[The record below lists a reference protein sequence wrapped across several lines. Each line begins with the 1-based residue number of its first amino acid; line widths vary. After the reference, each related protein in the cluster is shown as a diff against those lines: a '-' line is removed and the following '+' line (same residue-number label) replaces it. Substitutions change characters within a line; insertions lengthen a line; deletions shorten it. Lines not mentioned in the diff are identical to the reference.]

1 MSADNERPFTGRI
14 CLVTGASRGIGA
26 ALARRLGAGGAKLV
40 LLARTVGG
48 LEEVDDAIREAG
60 GEPAVLVPHDLRE
73 HDGLDR
79 LGASL
84 YERFGHL
91 DMLLGCAAELGP
103 LSPLGH
109 VKPETWA
116 EIFAVNVTANFRL
129 LRSLDPLLRRSPS
142 GIAAFLTDQAAQ
154 AHRAY
159 WGPYAA
165 AKAALEATVLAYAAE
180 VAKTGL
186 RVDLLRPGPTRTAL
200 RAAAFPGESPD
211 SLASADSVGAA
222 IVNFLSS
229 PEIPTGKIIDIS
241 PAS

>member
-1 MSADNERPFTGRI
+1 MSSDSARPFAGRV
-14 CLVTGASRGIGA
+14 CVVTGASRGIGA

-48 LEEVDDAIREAG
+48 LEEVDDAVRGAG

-84 YERFGHL
+84 YERFGQV
-91 DMLLGCAAELGP
+91 DMLLGCAAELGT

-116 EIFAVNVTANFRL
+116 DVFAVNVTANFRL
-129 LRSLDPLLRRSPS
+129 LRSLDPLLRRAPD
-142 GIAAFLTDQAAQ
+142 GIAAFLTDRAAE

-165 AKAALEATVLAYAAE
+165 AKAALEAAVLSYAAE
-180 VAKTGL
+180 VAKTDL
-186 RVDLLRPGPTRTAL
+186 RVNLLRPGPTRTAL
-200 RAAAFPGESPD
+200 RAAAYPGEAPD
-211 SLASADSVGAA
+211 SLASPDSIAA
-222 IVNFLSS
+222 TIVNFLSS
-229 PEIPTGKIIDIS
+229 AEIPTGRIIDIS
-241 PAS
+241 PKG

>member
-1 MSADNERPFTGRI
+1 MSGDNERPFADRI

-116 EIFAVNVTANFRL
+116 EVFAINVTANFRL
-129 LRSLDPLLRRSPS
+129 LRSLDPLLRCSPG
-142 GIAAFLTDQAAQ
+142 GIAVFLTDQAAE

-165 AKAALEATVLAYAAE
+165 TKAALEATVLTYAAE
-180 VAKTGL
+180 VAKTDV

-200 RAAAFPGESPD
+200 RAAAFPGESSD
-211 SLASADSVGAA
+211 SLASADSVAEA